1 MSFWRLYI
9 DAIVAHSPECSTG
22 KSDFTSTSTDS
33 VYSGDCLIAS
43 RVRLTKTFEASQLT
57 RSINFGEIS
66 TSFPGHH
73 IKEIIEGTGYS
84 IQIVMQDYGATP
96 ESRFRRTLETLAE
109 EGSIEIRAIKKT
121 IGEELYYRAVSMGTN
136 APKNKP

>member
-1 MSFWRLYI
+1 MPIDIADWNSGKKVYTLKEKISSFLSKNP
-9 DAIVAHSPECSTG
+9 DKAF
-22 KSDFTSTSTDS
+22 D
-33 VYSGDCLIAS
+33 
-43 RVRLTKTFEASQLT
+43 
-57 RSINFGEIS
+57 
-66 TSFPGHH
+66 

-136 APKNKP
+136 TPKNKP